1 MIRKLIPFIFCA
13 VLVACNNNASK
24 NQQNEDTVDV
34 EETYVEPVPQEIVS
48 AFPAAYQFFSER
60 DSSFSA
66 SKFSEATTDTAV
78 NNALPLSESLKPFYP
93 YFIYNPDSSYAVD
106 LYSYNILF
114 VKRNG
119 KVVAETSGP
128 DTEVALVDFNKKK
141 RKRIYFGG
149 TSSAVLD
156 AKWISKDQVLLLTGE
171 VIDRATFQPEL
182 LKYNVGDSTIN
193 DFVYPDTLQLNISD
207 YEDKRLKGL

>member
-1 MIRKLIPFIFCA
+1 MTRKFIPFIFSI
-13 VLVACNNNASK
+13 VLFACNNSAPK

-34 EETYVEPVPQEIVS
+34 EETYVEPLPREIIS
-48 AFPAAYQFFSER
+48 AFPAAYQFFSQQ

-78 NNALPLSESLKPFYP
+78 NRALPLTESLKSFYP

-119 KVVAETSGP
+119 KTVAEQGEP
-128 DTEVALVDFNKKK
+128 DTEVALIDFNKKT

-156 AKWISKDQVLLLTGE
+156 AKWISEYQVLLLTGE
-171 VIDRATFQPEL
+171 VIGRTKFQPEL
-182 LKYNVGDSTIN
+182 LKYSVGDSTIN

>member
-1 MIRKLIPFIFCA
+1 MYHLFFASFFLHAVTVHRKMSKMKIPLMWRKHMLSRYRRRLFRHFRQRISF
-13 VLVACNNNASK
+13 S
-24 NQQNEDTVDV
+24 QQ
-34 EETYVEPVPQEIVS
+34 
-48 AFPAAYQFFSER
+48 

-66 SKFSEATTDTAV
+66 SRFSEATTDTAV
-78 NNALPLSESLKPFYP
+78 NRALPLTASLKSFYP
-93 YFIYNPDSSYAVD
+93 YFIYNPDSSYAID

-114 VKRNG
+114 VKRKG
-119 KVVAETSGP
+119 KTVAEQGEP
-128 DTEVALVDFNKKK
+128 DTEVALIDFNRKT

-156 AKWISKDQVLLLTGE
+156 AKWISKYRVLLLTGE
-171 VIDRATFQPEL
+171 VIGRTKFQPEL
-182 LKYNVGDSTIN
+182 LKYSVGDSTIQ

>member
-1 MIRKLIPFIFCA
+1 
-13 VLVACNNNASK
+13 
-24 NQQNEDTVDV
+24 
-34 EETYVEPVPQEIVS
+34 
-48 AFPAAYQFFSER
+48 
-60 DSSFSA
+60 
-66 SKFSEATTDTAV
+66 
-78 NNALPLSESLKPFYP
+78 
-93 YFIYNPDSSYAVD
+93 
-106 LYSYNILF
+106 LF

-119 KVVAETSGP
+119 KVVADTSGP
-128 DTEVALVDFNKKK
+128 DTEVALIDFNKKK